1 MDAQTNVKSIM
12 AKFSNNPAEEVHN
25 RQVKIGG
32 QPSLVTKTAF
42 EKFAQLE
49 NAGLPVKPS
58 SLNKPAPLKT
68 SVGAKPSLH
77 DASDKDS
84 KPSSLK
90 SSPLASQV
98 AALTQ
103 AVNKDANEKPGFPK
117 PLGPKPIEGLKQEP
131 KPLFPKPPENRLTGS
146 LPSKND
152 TRPPGPKPNLKL
164 NLQESE
170 AKPVFPKVLEKFSA
184 SQENNHKAPF
194 PKPPLREKP
203 GLHPIRNEEASN
215 KNAHLSWAPS
225 SSGGLKPKVNSFRT
239 PKDVEENNN
248 KGVDPSVS
256 PFPPLK
262 HVVSHQN
269 NLTAIHPKPLAQ
281 EIEEGRPS
289 VTKNISRF
297 NQEDS
302 GPTSGA
308 PSNKFVNSG
317 KVATTGPWANNSER
331 EEGYKTLPKR
341 KALPPLF
348 KLGPPPQKPSRPP
361 TVDLERFGKNKE
373 ESSNKLQAS
382 SLPPPLPPP
391 SPATQTAT
399 PQPQPPAPP
408 LPPGSHPSSQAP
420 PILPPR
426 NIKPRTQENEENY
439 DDAEFVSGGTADGDE
454 NQNDDGETYE
464 DINEMRPTAKEDEKK
479 KEKEEK
485 KRSEQEKKEQKEKEK
500 KEQETRKKFKLV
512 GPIEVI
518 HQARA
523 CTDFKGGKN
532 DLSFRQGDRIEII
545 RITDNPE
552 GKWLGRTRGCYG
564 YIKTTMV
571 EIDYDSLKRKPQASI
586 NIRPRQQDSDQEVYD
601 DVGDQDTIS
610 SGSQSTTGMGFP
622 PPPSPDIYDGVEDN
636 DNVPT
641 KSVSQDEDKGD
652 SWILKILKGKDF
664 QKKSVREATPKED
677 NRGSP
682 GPSHMQIGRD
692 SGDSDVYDDVE
703 PTDFPPPPKETSL
716 GINMKP
722 SSFGKARSDE
732 RDSQKVKK
740 IEKEEKEFRKKFKF
754 EGDIRVLYS
763 TTISRAPSLKKR
775 GSKDLPVRPGE
786 SVDVIKNVDDTKVLC
801 RNEEGKYGYV
811 RRSCIV
817 NEDDEIYDDI
827 ADGCIYDND

>member
-1 MDAQTNVKSIM
+1 M

-25 RQVKIGG
+25 RQVRIGG

-49 NAGLPVKPS
+49 NAGPPVKPS
-58 SLNKPAPLKT
+58 SFTKPAPLKT
-68 SVGAKPSLH
+68 SVGAKPFLH

-90 SSPLASQV
+90 SSPIASKV
-98 AALTQ
+98 AALAQ

-146 LPSKND
+146 LPSKNV
-152 TRPPGPKPNLKL
+152 TRPPGPKPNLKP

-170 AKPVFPKVLEKFSA
+170 AKPVFPKVLEKISA
-184 SQENNHKAPF
+184 SQENDHKALF

-203 GLHPIRNEEASN
+203 GLHPIHNEEASN
-215 KNAHLSWAPS
+215 KNALLIRAPS

-239 PKDVEENNN
+239 PKDVEEENN
-248 KGVDPSVS
+248 KGVDPAVS

-269 NLTAIHPKPLAQ
+269 NLSPVHPKPIAQ
-281 EIEEGRPS
+281 QIEEGRSS

-302 GPTSGA
+302 GPPSGA
-308 PSNKFVNSG
+308 PSSKFVSSV
-317 KVATTGPWANNSER
+317 KVATTGPWANNSEK
-331 EEGYKTLPKR
+331 EESDKTLPKR

-373 ESSNKLQAS
+373 ESEYFFIYYMNIRSS
-382 SLPPPLPPP
+382 SLGYHNPLSYGRFFLSAGFKYNI
-391 SPATQTAT
+391 SPF
-399 PQPQPPAPP
+399 
-408 LPPGSHPSSQAP
+408 S
-420 PILPPR
+420 
-426 NIKPRTQENEENY
+426 
-439 DDAEFVSGGTADGDE
+439 FC
-454 NQNDDGETYE
+454 
-464 DINEMRPTAKEDEKK
+464 RPTAREEEKK

-485 KRSEQEKKEQKEKEK
+485 KRSDQEKKEQKEKEK

-523 CTDFKGGKN
+523 CMDFKGGKN

-586 NIRPRQQDSDQEVYD
+586 NLRPRQQDSDQEVYD

-610 SGSQSTTGMGFP
+610 RYSQGRKGGRFSLKTCHVIIACMLQR
-622 PPPSPDIYDGVEDN
+622 
-636 DNVPT
+636 
-641 KSVSQDEDKGD
+641 SVSQDEDKGD

-664 QKKSVREATPKED
+664 QKKSVRETTPKED
-677 NRGSP
+677 NR
-682 GPSHMQIGRD
+682 
-692 SGDSDVYDDVE
+692 
-703 PTDFPPPPKETSL
+703 DFSTIIVL
-716 GINMKP
+716 
-722 SSFGKARSDE
+722 F
-732 RDSQKVKK
+732 SQ
-740 IEKEEKEFRKKFKF
+740 F

-763 TTISRAPSLKKR
+763 TTISQAPSPKKR
-775 GSKDLPVRPGE
+775 GSKDLPVRLGE
-786 SVDVIKNVDDTKVLC
+786 SVDVIQNVDDTKVLC
-801 RNEEGKYGYV
+801 RNEEGK
-811 RRSCIV
+811 SLF
-817 NEDDEIYDDI
+817 IYTYI
-827 ADGCIYDND
+827 E